1 MFHFL
6 GPSLRYIQVL
16 IFDEASSHVISLS
29 LSLSLCVSLLSLSL
43 INIHTYIIV
52 SKHEGARVINIKTLR
67 LLDLYFSITFVEAE
81 AATGAEY
88 EVNMF

>member
-16 IFDEASSHVISLS
+16 IFDAASSHVIS